1 MHTTSRNRNLPP
13 MLSACLL
20 VAMLA
25 PAPSSQAAEGGVSQE
40 ISSELAEA
48 RREVRADLAKARL
61 ELQTGNLDVARSLRL
76 GKAGEEAASALPK
89 AEITPDGD
97 FLVDGETV
105 AVSAAQRRELLD
117 YRGQVIGIGLA
128 GIDIGERSAQLAIDA
143 VDRGM
148 FSLMVGALTGSLER
162 RLEKQITT
170 AVESDVRGICRRLPA
185 LYASQQHLADSLPAF
200 RPYATMTVDEASDC
214 ERQVR
219 RGFAR
224 R

>member
-1 MHTTSRNRNLPP
+1 MHTSRNRILPP

-25 PAPSSQAAEGGVSQE
+25 PAPPGHAADGGVNQE
-40 ISSELAEA
+40 ISSELAQA
-48 RREVRADLAKARL
+48 RREVQADLAKARL
-61 ELQTGNLDVARSLRL
+61 ELTTGNIDVARSLRP
-76 GKAGEEAASALPK
+76 GQASEEAASALPT

-97 FLVDGETV
+97 FLVDGEAV
-105 AVSAAQRRELLD
+105 AVNAAQRRQLLD
-117 YRGQVIGIGLA
+117 YRGRVIAIGLA

-143 VDRGM
+143 VDRGV
-148 FSLMVGALTGSLER
+148 FSLMVAAMTGSLER
-162 RLEKQITT
+162 QLEKQIAT
-170 AVESDVRGICRRLPA
+170 AVESDVRAICARLPA
-185 LYASQQHLADSLPAF
+185 LYASQQRLADSLPAF

-219 RGFAR
+219 REFAR